1 MLLGLIGRDI
11 QRSRTPEMHM
21 REAEAQGIRCVYRLL
36 DLAVL
41 KLGPEALPDLLSQAE
56 RLGYDGL
63 NITHP
68 CKTLVLEHLTDIAP
82 EAAAIGAVNTVLL
95 RGGKRIGH
103 NTDVTGFS
111 AGFSR
116 ALADAPR
123 RRVVLFGAGG
133 AGAAVAHAALGLS
146 IGTLHIVDV
155 EPGRAESLAAA
166 LSARFGAGRA
176 LAATE
181 AADAVAAADGIINA
195 TPVGMAAYPGLP
207 LPEGLLRPDLW
218 VAEIV
223 YFPLETALLA
233 TARAL
238 GCRTLDGSGMAVFQA
253 VDAFRLF
260 SGREPDPARMRHTFE
275 ALGNAG

>member
-21 REAEAQGIRCVYRLL
+21 REGEAQGIRCVYRLL

-41 KLGPEALPDLLSQAE
+41 KLRPEALPDLLSQAE

-68 CKTLVLEHLTDIAP
+68 CKTLVLEHLTEIAP

-103 NTDVTGFS
+103 NTDASGFS

-133 AGAAVAHAALGLS
+133 AGAAVAHAALGLGT
-146 IGTLHIVDV
+146 GTLHIVDL

-207 LPEGLLRPDLW
+207 LPQGLLRPDLW

-260 SGREPDPARMRHTFE
+260 SGHEPDPARMRHTFE